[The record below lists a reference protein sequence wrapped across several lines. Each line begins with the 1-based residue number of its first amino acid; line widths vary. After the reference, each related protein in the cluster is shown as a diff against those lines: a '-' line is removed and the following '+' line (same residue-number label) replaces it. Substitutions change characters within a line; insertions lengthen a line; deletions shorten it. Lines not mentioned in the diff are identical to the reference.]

1 MPFQLPDGLQIN
13 YADVL
18 QASITVTGW
27 PLDKVGVYIVRTDP
41 KTGLFAKPTCEFG
54 RSQSRGQNLEKV
66 LRWTSG
72 TYSNIRVSII
82 TLFHSRSFV
91 DMIQKTVS
99 DLALKSTNRIPAMPL
114 SQQEASTIKR
124 ILDSVSICPNERE
137 PRLISLQATEVH
149 PLLQSYVD
157 QWPARAILQLICSNL
172 TSRGAGKRSKPR
184 GASVPPLPSTGLSR
198 TQSRLSSVGPPTQDL
213 GTSARTKK
221 SVRIKTS

>member
-1 MPFQLPDGLQIN
+1 VNLIHIDAVPATRWSTNQLCRCSSSIN
-13 YADVL
+13 HRYRMATRQGRSIHRSHGSQDRPIR
-18 QASITVTGW
+18 QAHLRIWSITVTRSELGE
-27 PLDKVGVYIVRTDP
+27 G
-41 KTGLFAKPTCEFG
+41 FAMD
-54 RSQSRGQNLEKV
+54 
-66 LRWTSG
+66 LR
-72 TYSNIRVSII
+72 N
-82 TLFHSRSFV
+82 
-91 DMIQKTVS
+91 MIQKTVS

-213 GTSARTKK
+213 RTSARTKK